1 MDPEPDLRHPQRQR
15 QRDFWDEDLDAK
27 ADDLADDSL
36 FYDYHG
42 SFRVDKPRHEA
53 WYPLVQFLASVRDL
67 TDFAYTC
74 PQPMPACVFNALQ
87 EHHPRVRWHISHF
100 NLADYPDG
108 DSQDR
113 RANHGVDGKSLLR
126 SPCLYSIRIF
136 GPKTEEALVQL
147 IQSGGTSQL
156 RHIHNA
162 TTRSFFRSQD
172 FQTAPHQPGPSPE
185 VPTTPLAQLRT
196 LLFTGY
202 AYRPQA
208 VVVWSTFVDFSNLRH
223 FEYDCDVSKDLLQL
237 FISNAV
243 NSGKAWFR
251 TLRSLGLT
259 FGIWGS
265 NYNSAEMDVLLDRF
279 LSLLPPLESLSLQGH
294 VGPLSM
300 ETILSRHGPTL
311 RTLLLPTYSGKELP
325 NCVDAQQVLNIAR
338 SCPRLQDIRVR
349 VRRCHGGQKEAAV
362 YRALGRIPLLRRA
375 QVTLDC
381 EDDYD
386 QDLVNE
392 QVEIPVPAEGV
403 ILLGPEAAEAVRRT
417 VMNLAV
423 DKELALAIWRAIT
436 ENRTNQLEKLFVDT
450 DVPVDEFFDEL
461 VQWGLWIGR
470 SWVCKRVERLYNTG
484 SSRAGVEIV
493 VQERHRDP
501 ERPRESDE
509 LDRLVDNSNGVD
521 VWQSIWPSKREEWW
535 EDWHSC
541 PLDIVEDVDE

>member
-1 MDPEPDLRHPQRQR
+1 
-15 QRDFWDEDLDAK
+15 
-27 ADDLADDSL
+27 
-36 FYDYHG
+36 
-42 SFRVDKPRHEA
+42 
-53 WYPLVQFLASVRDL
+53 
-67 TDFAYTC
+67 
-74 PQPMPACVFNALQ
+74 
-87 EHHPRVRWHISHF
+87 
-100 NLADYPDG
+100 
-108 DSQDR
+108 
-113 RANHGVDGKSLLR
+113 
-126 SPCLYSIRIF
+126 
-136 GPKTEEALVQL
+136 
-147 IQSGGTSQL
+147 
-156 RHIHNA
+156 
-162 TTRSFFRSQD
+162 
-172 FQTAPHQPGPSPE
+172 
-185 VPTTPLAQLRT
+185 
-196 LLFTGY
+196 
-202 AYRPQA
+202 
-208 VVVWSTFVDFSNLRH
+208 
-223 FEYDCDVSKDLLQL
+223 
-237 FISNAV
+237 
-243 NSGKAWFR
+243 
-251 TLRSLGLT
+251 
-259 FGIWGS
+259 
-265 NYNSAEMDVLLDRF
+265 
-279 LSLLPPLESLSLQGH
+279 
-294 VGPLSM
+294 
-300 ETILSRHGPTL
+300 
-311 RTLLLPTYSGKELP
+311 
-325 NCVDAQQVLNIAR
+325 
-338 SCPRLQDIRVR
+338 
-349 VRRCHGGQKEAAV
+349 
-362 YRALGRIPLLRRA
+362 
-375 QVTLDC
+375 VTLDC